1 MPNLSRLNP
10 WNRNSPVRIRAWLGC
25 SFRMNRLLQLA
36 QTLFLVLVT
45 VGVALLTFPF
55 LIVFVVR
62 TLAGRTQSKGSLPW
76 S

>member
-1 MPNLSRLNP
+1 MPNLSRLNH
-10 WNRNSPVRIRAWLGC
+10 WNRNSSVRVRAWLGF
-25 SFRMNRLLQLA
+25 SFCMNRLLHLA

-62 TLAGRTQSKGSLPW
+62 TYVGRTQA
-76 S
+76 